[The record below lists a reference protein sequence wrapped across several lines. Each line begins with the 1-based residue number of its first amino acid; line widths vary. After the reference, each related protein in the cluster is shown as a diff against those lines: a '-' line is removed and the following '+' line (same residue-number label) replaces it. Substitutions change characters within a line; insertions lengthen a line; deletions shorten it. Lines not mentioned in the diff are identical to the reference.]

1 MPTYTKK
8 TLHAHILDRPDSYV
22 GQVRPEDRA
31 VWVPDGNRFVQRTVR
46 VSPALT
52 KVFDEILVN
61 ALDQSSMHPSVTK
74 ISIDVD
80 DAGRIT
86 IANNGVAIPV
96 VIHEQTQVWTPELIF
111 GHLLTSS
118 NYDDSEERT
127 TGGRNGYGA
136 KLTNIY
142 SKEFEIKVDDP
153 ETKKSYHQVWRDNMR
168 VCAEPKIKS
177 YAGKTAK

>member
-8 TLHAHILDRPDSYV
+8 TLHTHILDRPDSYV
-22 GQVRPEDRA
+22 GQVRPEDRD

-61 ALDQSSMHPSVTK
+61 ALDQSSLHPSVTK

-80 DAGRIT
+80 ESGRIA

-96 VIHEQTQVWTPELIF
+96 VIHEQTQVWTPRIDLRSLADIV
-111 GHLLTSS
+111 
-118 NYDDSEERT
+118 
-127 TGGRNGYGA
+127 
-136 KLTNIY
+136 KL
-142 SKEFEIKVDDP
+142 
-153 ETKKSYHQVWRDNMR
+153 R
-168 VCAEPKIKS
+168 
-177 YAGKTAK
+177 